1 MIIKVCICSFIIIIL
16 LHYLYNFLLATLT
29 VPKVKDLV
37 IKPQKQYENILRFEE
52 SIHADAE
59 WGSRAD
65 AEGRSKADAEG
76 RSRADADAEG
86 RSHVTRADADAKG
99 RSHVTRADTD
109 AEATTVM
116 RDELMLFIKERNA
129 DK

>member
-59 WGSRAD
+59 GRSRAD
-65 AEGRSKADAEG
+65 AER
-76 RSRADADAEG
+76 RSRADAEG
-86 RSHVTRADADAKG
+86 RSHVTMTDAPRAD
-99 RSHVTRADTD
+99 ADTD

>member
-52 SIHADAE
+52 SIRAD
-59 WGSRAD
+59 AD
-65 AEGRSKADAEG
+65 AEGG
-76 RSRADADAEG
+76 RSHVTRADAEG
-86 RSHVTRADADAKG
+86 RSHVTRADAEGG
-99 RSHVTRADTD
+99 RSHVTRADAD
-109 AEATTVM
+109 ADAAVM

>member
-59 WGSRAD
+59 
-65 AEGRSKADAEG
+65 GRSHVT
-76 RSRADADAEG
+76 RANAEG
-86 RSHVTRADADAKG
+86 RSHVTRADAEGG
-99 RSHVTRADTD
+99 RSHVTRADADD

>member
-59 WGSRAD
+59 RRSRAD
-65 AEGRSKADAEG
+65 AEGRSRADAEG
-76 RSRADADAEG
+76 RSRADADTEG
-86 RSHVTRADADAKG
+86 RSHVTRADAPRAD
-99 RSHVTRADTD
+99 ADTD

>member
-59 WGSRAD
+59 RRSR
-65 AEGRSKADAEG
+65 ADAEG
-76 RSRADADAEG
+76 RSRADAERRSRADAEGRSRADAEG
-86 RSHVTRADADAKG
+86 RSHVTMTDAPRAD
-99 RSHVTRADTD
+99 ADTD

>member
-59 WGSRAD
+59 R
-65 AEGRSKADAEG
+65 
-76 RSRADADAEG
+76 RSRADAEG
-86 RSHVTRADADAKG
+86 RSHVTMTDAPRAD
-99 RSHVTRADTD
+99 ADTD

>member
-59 WGSRAD
+59 RRSR
-65 AEGRSKADAEG
+65 ADAEG
-76 RSRADADAEG
+76 RSRADAEG
-86 RSHVTRADADAKG
+86 RSRADAPRAD
-99 RSHVTRADTD
+99 ADTD

>member
-37 IKPQKQYENILRFEE
+37 IKPQKQYEKILRFEE

-59 WGSRAD
+59 G
-65 AEGRSKADAEG
+65 
-76 RSRADADAEG
+76 G
-86 RSHVTRADADAKG
+86 RSHVTRADANDA
-99 RSHVTRADTD
+99 A
-109 AEATTVM
+109 VM

>member
-59 WGSRAD
+59 RRSR
-65 AEGRSKADAEG
+65 ADAEG
-76 RSRADADAEG
+76 RSRADAERRSRADAEG
-86 RSHVTRADADAKG
+86 RSHVTMTDAPRAD
-99 RSHVTRADTD
+99 ADTD